1 MKDFRLTDWLPTTK
15 KEVELRGW
23 NELDVILFSGDAYVD
38 HPSFGAAVIGRILE
52 AEGLKIAIVPQPNWR
67 DDLRDFKELGRP
79 RLYFGISAGSMDSM
93 VNKYTANK
101 RLRSEDAYTP
111 DGRPDMRPE
120 YPSIVYSQIL
130 KKLYPDAPV
139 ILGGIEAGMRRLS
152 HYDYWQDKVQ
162 KSILCDSGASMV
174 WAKNLL

>member
-1 MKDFRLTDWLPTTK
+1 
-15 KEVELRGW
+15 
-23 NELDVILFSGDAYVD
+23 
-38 HPSFGAAVIGRILE
+38 
-52 AEGLKIAIVPQPNWR
+52 
-67 DDLRDFKELGRP
+67 
-79 RLYFGISAGSMDSM
+79 M

-139 ILGGIEAGMRRLS
+139 ILGGIEASMRRLS

-162 KSILCDSGASMV
+162 KSILCDSGADLLIYGMGEKPIV
-174 WAKNLL
+174 ELIRKMKNLLPTEQATLTTNEFKTIVGTIPQTAYLCRAAGRQPKKTFNFILTKNAWQTRRSRQATSGILKKNPTNMQLHASHRR